1 MTQEDEAKKR
11 LEYEELAKEV
21 AIVGYSRLEYLIGDS
36 WYLLLEIFGGL
47 EYMPIKDVRM
57 RK

>member
-1 MTQEDEAKKR
+1 MAQEDEAKKR

-36 WYLLLEIFGGL
+36 WYLLLEIFGELG
-47 EYMPIKDVRM
+47 YMPIKDVRM

>member
-36 WYLLLEIFGGL
+36 WYLLLEIFGEL
-47 EYMPIKDVRM
+47 KYMPIKDVRM

>member
-1 MTQEDEAKKR
+1 MTQEDEATKR
-11 LEYEELAKEV
+11 LEYDKLAKEV

-36 WYLLLEIFGGL
+36 WYLLLEIVGEL
-47 EYMPIKDVRM
+47 KYMPIKDVRM